1 MNSFNQ
7 TNPIENY
14 NQLLENIDETKI
26 KLKKIKKKL
35 AKLIVLI
42 QKYPQFNIMFI
53 NIIGYYK
60 KYMGLLITI
69 NNNLKKSFEFIP
81 FSNKFYDFYL
91 TIYQNIFIHI
101 IEFEA
106 LYKTKNEVKI
116 QAYIDSIS
124 MEDFQYLFYFAGGFQ
139 DKMADFLN
147 LFSNK
152 VRTFDSD
159 VFKEELMEYLE
170 NLQHVIIEQINNL
183 GKQSDNKPSATKPN
197 ASLPPQKPL
206 PPTPT
211 AVATDAKKPPQ
222 KPLQRVKKGGS
233 SNDSIQFEKI
243 FHPEKNEWVRVKS
256 LQGMNVLL
264 KYASSSSY

>member
-14 NQLLENIDETKI
+14 NQLLENIDQTKI

-53 NIIGYYK
+53 NIMGYYK
-60 KYMGLLITI
+60 KYLGLLITI

-81 FSNKFYDFYL
+81 FSNKFYDMYL
-91 TIYQNIFIHI
+91 SIYQNILIHV

-106 LYKTKNEVKI
+106 IYKTKNEVKI

-124 MEDFQYLFYFAGGFQ
+124 IEDFPYLFYFAGSSGDFQ

-152 VRTFDSD
+152 VRTFDSEE
-159 VFKEELMEYLE
+159 FKKELMEYFE
-170 NLQHVIIEQINNL
+170 NLQNIIIEQINNL
-183 GKQSDNKPSATKPN
+183 GKQVNTTPAN
-197 ASLPPQKPL
+197 VSLPPNKPL
-206 PPTPT
+206 PPTP
-211 AVATDAKKPPQ
+211 P
-222 KPLQRVKKGGS
+222 VKKGGA
-233 SNDSIQFEKI
+233 SNDANKFKKI
-243 FHPEKNEWVRVKS
+243 FHPEKNAWVNVNS
-256 LQGMNVLL
+256 LQGMDALL
-264 KYASSSSY
+264 KYASSS